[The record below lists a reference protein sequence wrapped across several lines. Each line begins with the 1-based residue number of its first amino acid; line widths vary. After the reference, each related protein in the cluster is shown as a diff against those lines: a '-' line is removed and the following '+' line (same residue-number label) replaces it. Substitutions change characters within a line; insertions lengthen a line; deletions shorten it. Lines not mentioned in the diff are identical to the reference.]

1 MVFRHKAPVTGVGG
15 LVAVVAHHPVVVHIE
30 GIGVGLFTVDVD
42 AVFLDFQFVAL
53 IGDDAAF
60 VDGQVVLGQLD
71 GGAFG
76 RNPYRAVVV
85 AVPFSVKVQRIHL
98 SREFSRFNDNITDE
112 FLVARKGLVHL
123 FGERKMIDRCQ
134 PALGIPAVQ
143 SHFNQILFPAQT
155 VGHQCLVL
163 FADAQFTEHIIGDI
177 RPRSLYKVVELHFCR
192 VLDGLAVDV
201 YLSFLDLQ
209 RIAGQAYATFYIV
222 FTTVNGA
229 YDNVTVHSRIGTDK
243 ITSGIVVQVVDS
255 TLLLACQAVHIH
267 LVGIHAFSFFVSKG
281 IEVCLLEV
289 GGYRVACREVEH
301 HNIVQFHFAEA
312 RHTFVFPLRPFDV
325 RLGVEYR

>member
-42 AVFLDFQFVAL
+42 AVFLDFQFVAF
-53 IGDDAAF
+53 IGNDAAF
-60 VDGQVVLGQLD
+60 VDGQVILGQLD
-71 GGAFG
+71 GGTFG
-76 RNPYRAVVV
+76 GNPDWTVVI
-85 AVPFSVKVQRIHL
+85 AVPFGVKVQRIHL
-98 SREFSRFNDNITDE
+98 SRELSRFDDNITDE

-123 FGERKMIDRCQ
+123 FGKRKMIDRRQ
-134 PALGIPAVQ
+134 SSLGIPAVQ
-143 SHFNQILFPAQT
+143 SHLNQILFPAQA

-229 YDNVTVHSRIGTDK
+229 YDNVTVHSRIGTDEV
-243 ITSGIVVQVVDS
+243 TSGIVVQIIDG

-267 LVGIHAFSFFVSKG
+267 LVGIRAFSFFVSKG

>member
-1 MVFRHKAPVTGVGG
+1 
-15 LVAVVAHHPVVVHIE
+15 
-30 GIGVGLFTVDVD
+30 
-42 AVFLDFQFVAL
+42 
-53 IGDDAAF
+53 
-60 VDGQVVLGQLD
+60 
-71 GGAFG
+71 
-76 RNPYRAVVV
+76 
-85 AVPFSVKVQRIHL
+85 
-98 SREFSRFNDNITDE
+98 
-112 FLVARKGLVHL
+112 
-123 FGERKMIDRCQ
+123 MIDRRQ
-134 PALGIPAVQ
+134 SSLGIPAVQ
-143 SHFNQILFPAQT
+143 SHLNQILFPAQA

-177 RPRSLYKVVELHFCR
+177 RTCSLYKVVELHFCR

>member
-1 MVFRHKAPVTGVGG
+1 
-15 LVAVVAHHPVVVHIE
+15 
-30 GIGVGLFTVDVD
+30 
-42 AVFLDFQFVAL
+42 
-53 IGDDAAF
+53 
-60 VDGQVVLGQLD
+60 
-71 GGAFG
+71 
-76 RNPYRAVVV
+76 
-85 AVPFSVKVQRIHL
+85 
-98 SREFSRFNDNITDE
+98 
-112 FLVARKGLVHL
+112 
-123 FGERKMIDRCQ
+123 MIDRCQ
-134 PALGIPAVQ
+134 SSLGIPAVQ

-177 RPRSLYKVVELHFCR
+177 RSRCLYKVVELHFCR
-192 VLDGLAVDV
+192 VLNGFAVDV

-229 YDNVTVHSRIGTDK
+229 YDNVTVHSRIGTDEV
-243 ITSGIVVQVVDS
+243 TSGIVVQIIDG